1 MWARIL
7 RWPKRRKR
15 IGDAVM
21 IHACAR
27 DATRDGRLYLSF
39 SFVVVGRSH
48 DDALHYDSDIS
59 SHTRSTL
66 PVTTHTSPFSHS
78 LLHLSSDFI
87 IIIISSSSS
96 AHTHTHTYTE
106 KAVEEFFTSKWRP
119 SLPPHPPFLRH
130 AIAKHAAS
138 STISEHLSRLSSPSA
153 PPQPPPLTLPS
164 RRNTTSISR
173 LFAMASRIWPP
184 LVRKWTR
191 SCLRVRDED
200 ASRRMCSSS
209 GGGSVQA

>member
-1 MWARIL
+1 MTMLSIMILISAHIRAVHYPSPRIHL
-7 RWPKRRKR
+7 PSHIRFST
-15 IGDAVM
+15 
-21 IHACAR
+21 C
-27 DATRDGRLYLSF
+27 RL
-39 SFVVVGRSH
+39 
-48 DDALHYDSDIS
+48 
-59 SHTRSTL
+59 
-66 PVTTHTSPFSHS
+66 
-78 LLHLSSDFI
+78 
-87 IIIISSSSS
+87 ISSSSS
-96 AHTHTHTYTE
+96 SAAAAAHTHTHTYTE

>member
-7 RWPKRRKR
+7 RWPKRHKR

-96 AHTHTHTYTE
+96 AHTHTHTQRRL
-106 KAVEEFFTSKWRP
+106 WRNSSLQNGGHP
-119 SLPPHPPFLRH
+119 SLHILPSCDMRSQSTPHHPR
-130 AIAKHAAS
+130 
-138 STISEHLSRLSSPSA
+138 SPSIS
-153 PPQPPPLTLPS
+153 LVS
-164 RRNTTSISR
+164 RVHQLLLN
-173 LFAMASRIWPP
+173 L
-184 LVRKWTR
+184 L
-191 SCLRVRDED
+191 L
-200 ASRRMCSSS
+200 
-209 GGGSVQA
+209 